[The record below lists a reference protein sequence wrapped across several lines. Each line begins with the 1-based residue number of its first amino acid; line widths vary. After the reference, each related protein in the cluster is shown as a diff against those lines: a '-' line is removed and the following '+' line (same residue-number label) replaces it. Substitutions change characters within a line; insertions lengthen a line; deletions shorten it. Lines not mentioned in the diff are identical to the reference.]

1 MRSTT
6 TALALFALGS
16 SSLVRAQKQ
25 SVDALRTQWN
35 LDAADFSFVMPSD
48 TLGSN
53 DAQDWITDKWDLA
66 QQIDWGGND
75 M

>member
-35 LDAADFSFVMPSD
+35 LDAADFSFGMPSD
-48 TLGSN
+48 TLGSD